1 MKSKHFGSSDYE
13 AKLAEAR
20 ELADA
25 EIIEYWDEEA
35 YCGTPDE
42 IAVERPLPKVIG
54 YNKDGIPMVRRI
66 GSGPRSDLAMRERD
80 KSNKPR
86 KSENNI
92 FPCEKSA

>member
-35 YCGTPDE
+35 DRGTPDE
-42 IAVERPLPKVIG
+42 IAVERPLPEVIG
-54 YNKDGIPMVRRI
+54 YNEDGIPMVRRI
-66 GSGPRSDLAMRERD
+66 GSGPRPDLVMQERE
-80 KSNKPR
+80 KPHKPR
-86 KSENNI
+86 KKRI
-92 FPCEKSA
+92 